1 MRNKSNKVESKL
13 KTESAND
20 TMFDIES
27 NIEEQDDDYA
37 LIEHQLE
44 KQRQIEAQKK
54 EKSKTLKGADF
65 VA

>member
-20 TMFDIES
+20 TLFDIES
-27 NIEEQDDDYA
+27 NIAEQDDDYA

-44 KQRQIEAQKK
+44 KQRQIEA
-54 EKSKTLKGADF
+54 
-65 VA
+65 